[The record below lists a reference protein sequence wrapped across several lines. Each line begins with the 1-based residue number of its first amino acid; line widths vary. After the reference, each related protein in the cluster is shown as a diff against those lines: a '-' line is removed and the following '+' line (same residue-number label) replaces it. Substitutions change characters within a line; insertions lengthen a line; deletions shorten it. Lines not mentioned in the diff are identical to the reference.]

1 MNMFNFCASD
11 DLPHGGFIKNAVQRY
26 NFLANYANIS
36 GFFCN
41 FAPKFKYL
49 R

>member
-1 MNMFNFCASD
+1 MNMFNF
-11 DLPHGGFIKNAVQRY
+11 LHLKTFPHGGFIKNAVQRY
-26 NFLANYANIS
+26 NFLPNYANFS

>member
-1 MNMFNFCASD
+1 MNMFNFVHLMTFLTAVS
-11 DLPHGGFIKNAVQRY
+11 LKNAVQRY
-26 NFLANYANIS
+26 NFLPNYANIS